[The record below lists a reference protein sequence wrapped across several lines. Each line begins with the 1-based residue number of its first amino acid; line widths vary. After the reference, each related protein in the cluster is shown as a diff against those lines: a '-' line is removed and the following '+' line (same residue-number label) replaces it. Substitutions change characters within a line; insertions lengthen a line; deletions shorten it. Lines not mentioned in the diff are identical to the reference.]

1 MSELYYDY
9 DSSVQSSE
17 DRIIGFPI
25 DSETIISGQ
34 TALEAIEKAIGQ
46 TEGFRQSRLFL
57 FKTLVGPLVPAKI
70 RGMIEE
76 QGLNNFSMA
85 YKSLIRIGGNLAGAL
100 VLFGLDEKIES
111 VKSNQRLLILP
122 FLEMEMRQK
131 ITDLEKTKPFG
142 WKILKKFYQKNVDAL
157 TAVVDNLVSLMAL
170 AWTFCPG
177 IGEPEKET
185 GFFNRFVFT
194 GNGGFVDMGHFFNCA
209 VIAYLY
215 GPEEAR
221 RRGEE
226 TEIEQ
231 RMFRENKWLVETR
244 KRGVADMLTSFFW
257 GFATSADTIE
267 DRASDHFGILLGD
280 YVRNLG
286 ENGKIIDYFLEL
298 YPTLVYDTMKKR
310 GKRKSTIGEIIDSVV
325 IFFRLLGRVV
335 GNGKKAD
342 IPGYMEKFFSEY
354 DAIDPKD
361 GNVVPRGLVNSIVK
375 FYEEKYEGDEWAKYG
390 SKEWVAVIPQELW
403 ERVVRGREKFAQK
416 DLPVKIQLTATGKL
430 VDPYQGDPP
439 AKV

>member
-1 MSELYYDY
+1 
-9 DSSVQSSE
+9 
-17 DRIIGFPI
+17 
-25 DSETIISGQ
+25 
-34 TALEAIEKAIGQ
+34 
-46 TEGFRQSRLFL
+46 
-57 FKTLVGPLVPAKI
+57 
-70 RGMIEE
+70 
-76 QGLNNFSMA
+76 
-85 YKSLIRIGGNLAGAL
+85 
-100 VLFGLDEKIES
+100 
-111 VKSNQRLLILP
+111 
-122 FLEMEMRQK
+122 
-131 ITDLEKTKPFG
+131 
-142 WKILKKFYQKNVDAL
+142 
-157 TAVVDNLVSLMAL
+157 
-170 AWTFCPG
+170 
-177 IGEPEKET
+177 
-185 GFFNRFVFT
+185 
-194 GNGGFVDMGHFFNCA
+194 
-209 VIAYLY
+209 
-215 GPEEAR
+215 
-221 RRGEE
+221 
-226 TEIEQ
+226 
-231 RMFRENKWLVETR
+231 
-244 KRGVADMLTSFFW
+244 MLTSFFW

>member
-9 DSSVQSSE
+9 DSAVGSSE

-34 TALEAIEKAIGQ
+34 TALEAIERAIMQ
-46 TEGFRQSRLFL
+46 MEGFRESRLYL
-57 FKTLVGPLVPAKI
+57 FKTIIGPLVPDKI

-76 QGLNNFSMA
+76 QGLNSFSMA
-85 YKSLIRIGGNLAGAL
+85 YKSLIKIGGNLAGAL

-122 FLEMEMRQK
+122 FLEMELRQK
-131 ITDLEKTKPFG
+131 LKHLEKRKPFG
-142 WKILKKFYQKNVDAL
+142 WKILKKFYQKNVEAL
-157 TAVVDNLVSLMAL
+157 TAVVDNLVNLMAL

-231 RMFRENKWLVETR
+231 RMFRENKWLVEIR

-267 DRASDHFGILLGD
+267 DRASDHFGILLGSYLRD
-280 YVRNLG
+280 LG
-286 ENGKIIDYFLEL
+286 DNGKIIDYFMEL
-298 YPTLVYDTMKKR
+298 YPALVYDTVKKL
-310 GKRKSTIGEIIDSVV
+310 GKRKSTIGEIVDTVV
-325 IFFRLLGRVV
+325 MFFRLLGRVV
-335 GNGKKAD
+335 GNGKRAD
-342 IPGYMEKFFSEY
+342 IPGYMKKFYSDY

-375 FYEEKYEGDEWAKYG
+375 FYEEKYEGDEWNKYG
-390 SKEWVAVIPQELW
+390 CREWVAVIPQELW
-403 ERVVRGREKFAQK
+403 ERVIRGREKFAQK
-416 DLPVKIQLTATGKL
+416 GIPIKIQLTDTGKL

-439 AKV
+439 VKV